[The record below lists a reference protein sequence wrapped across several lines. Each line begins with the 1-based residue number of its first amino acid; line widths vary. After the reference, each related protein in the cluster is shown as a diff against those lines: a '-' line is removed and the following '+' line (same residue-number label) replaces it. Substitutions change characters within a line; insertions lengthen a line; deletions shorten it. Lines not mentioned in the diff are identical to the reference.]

1 MCGLDD
7 LCLSYLS
14 TLVPSA
20 INGDNFFFVSF
31 FKKLINYFTLCIVL
45 VLTHIDLNP
54 PWVYMCSPSWTPRP
68 PPSPSHPNGNN
79 WFDCLSVWF
88 KIEKE
93 LNADELGRYLI
104 HINDTIRKTVGK
116 KLTLFSLESYFQS
129 RSVTLNEHQ
138 ALAIN
143 EYELAKLE
151 RNRNKVRGIT
161 VW

>member
-1 MCGLDD
+1 M
-7 LCLSYLS
+7 
-14 TLVPSA
+14 
-20 INGDNFFFVSF
+20 
-31 FKKLINYFTLCIVL
+31 
-45 VLTHIDLNP
+45 
-54 PWVYMCSPSWTPRP
+54 
-68 PPSPSHPNGNN
+68 
-79 WFDCLSVWF
+79 
-88 KIEKE
+88 
-93 LNADELGRYLI
+93 I

-151 RNRNKVRGIT
+151 RSQKKVRGIP

>member
-1 MCGLDD
+1 M
-7 LCLSYLS
+7 
-14 TLVPSA
+14 
-20 INGDNFFFVSF
+20 
-31 FKKLINYFTLCIVL
+31 
-45 VLTHIDLNP
+45 
-54 PWVYMCSPSWTPRP
+54 
-68 PPSPSHPNGNN
+68 
-79 WFDCLSVWF
+79 
-88 KIEKE
+88 
-93 LNADELGRYLI
+93 I

-138 ALAIN
+138 SLAIN